1 MKIAGLACL
10 IIGLAAVAS
19 AAVPEIDAANGVNAI
34 ALLAGVVLIVR
45 SRKSAQ
51 K

>member
-1 MKIAGLACL
+1 MKITGLACL
-10 IIGLAAVAS
+10 IVGLATAAYAV
-19 AAVPEIDAANGVNAI
+19 VPEIDAANGVNAI

-45 SRKSAQ
+45 SRKR